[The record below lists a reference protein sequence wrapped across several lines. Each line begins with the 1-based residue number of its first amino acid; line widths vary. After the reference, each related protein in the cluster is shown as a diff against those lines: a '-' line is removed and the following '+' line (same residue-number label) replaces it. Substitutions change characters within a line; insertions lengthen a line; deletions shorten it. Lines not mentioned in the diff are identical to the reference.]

1 MPEGKIRIFVVDAS
15 EVWRKILAGYI
26 SLDEDME
33 VAGEINSGQ
42 GAILM
47 LEETDPDIVMLEV
60 NVNDR
65 LHVTEVISN
74 LHGIKPGVRIIL
86 CVDAARKNEILSAVD
101 LGVYDFVIKPYKKQ
115 SVIRVIRECMTHP
128 VV

>member
-1 MPEGKIRIFVVDAS
+1 MPEEKIKIFIVDTS
-15 EVWRKILAGYI
+15 EVWRKILANYI
-26 SLDEDME
+26 SSAGDME

-60 NVNDR
+60 NAKDR

-74 LHGIKPGVRIIL
+74 LHEIKPGIRVIL
-86 CVDAARKNEILSAVD
+86 CVDVTRKNEILSAMD
-101 LGVYDFVIKPYKKQ
+101 LGVYDFITRPYNNQ
-115 SVIRVIRECMTHP
+115 NVIRVIRECMTHP
-128 VV
+128 AV

>member
-1 MPEGKIRIFVVDAS
+1 MPEEKIKIFIVDAQ
-15 EVWRKILAGYI
+15 EIWRKILKNHI
-26 SLDEDME
+26 SLNEDME
-33 VAGEINSGQ
+33 VVGEINSGQ

-65 LHVTEVISN
+65 LHVTEAITN
-74 LHGIKPGVRIIL
+74 LHQIKPDVRIIL
-86 CVDAARKNEILSAVD
+86 CVDVTRKNEILSAVD
-101 LGVYDFVIKPYKKQ
+101 LGVYDFITKPYKKN
-115 SVIRVIRECMTHP
+115 SVIRSIRECMSHP